1 MTISIAI
8 TALAAILF
16 GEVESQFQ
24 ANSPVGTLN
33 SFCPCNVKLFC
44 SSIFEGDEDI
54 YDEILRSIPSCPGEQ
69 VRCCTKETMFTAINA
84 IVNSNDGQG
93 RSATSQGRSDGQA
106 FPSASKSNRQA
117 FSSQGQSA
125 GQAFS
130 SQGQSAGKALSTQG
144 RSDGQAFSSVGQSTG
159 PASSQVRT
167 SFRQSPSANS
177 APVGDQQFFGA
188 SPSSQTRQRSSFSQ
202 QSQTPS
208 FLPSVSPNNLGS
220 DLFALGA
227 DSNSVG
233 GLVNFL
239 DRSNVPRVH
248 TDSNNAVQPN
258 NGAQPGRAD
267 TRLPVQGRDDGG
279 SNFNLARFSQGNL
292 NSGRAGRIA
301 SAVIGKRL
309 ECVPILLCDDS
320 DIYGRDP
327 DHFEDF
333 GLVTDQRC
341 STKPGT
347 VLCVVDDEDA
357 LFSSVQST
365 ATFPSGATSSVQS
378 TAALPS
384 GATFAQSGSSL
395 FQPQQPS
402 SSLSSQA
409 DQTAA
414 GNTVGTVAGQ
424 ASSPRAPSVQII
436 GPQPVYVTYNE
447 VKGPSVG
454 GDGSVDDIGFVSSGS
469 GQNGGQPQNAQQQK
483 INSLLKSLKGRLQTI
498 LGTNK

>member
-130 SQGQSAGKALSTQG
+130 SQGRSA
-144 RSDGQAFSSVGQSTG
+144 GQAFSSQGQSAGQAFSSASKSNRQAFSSQDRSAGQAFSSLGQSAG

-188 SPSSQTRQRSSFSQ
+188 SPSSQTRQR
-202 QSQTPS
+202 SQTPS

-248 TDSNNAVQPN
+248 TDANSAIQPN
-258 NGAQPGRAD
+258 GRGDLFGGQPVRAD
-267 TRLPVQGRDDGG
+267 SHLPVQGRDDGG
-279 SNFNLARFSQGNL
+279 SSFNLAQFSPGNL
-292 NSGRAGRIA
+292 KTQTGRVG
-301 SAVIGKRL
+301 SAVTGKRL

-378 TAALPS
+378 TATFPS

-395 FQPQQPS
+395 FP
-402 SSLSSQA
+402 
-409 DQTAA
+409 
-414 GNTVGTVAGQ
+414 
-424 ASSPRAPSVQII
+424 
-436 GPQPVYVTYNE
+436 
-447 VKGPSVG
+447 
-454 GDGSVDDIGFVSSGS
+454 
-469 GQNGGQPQNAQQQK
+469 
-483 INSLLKSLKGRLQTI
+483 
-498 LGTNK
+498 

>member
-117 FSSQGQSA
+117 FSSQGRSA

-130 SQGQSAGKALSTQG
+130 SQGQSAGQAFSSQG
-144 RSDGQAFSSVGQSTG
+144 RSAGQAFSSVGQSTG

-188 SPSSQTRQRSSFSQ
+188 SPSSQTRQRS
-202 QSQTPS
+202 QTPS

-248 TDSNNAVQPN
+248 TDANSAIQPN
-258 NGAQPGRAD
+258 GRGDLFGGQPVRAD
-267 TRLPVQGRDDGG
+267 SHLPVQGRDDGG
-279 SNFNLARFSQGNL
+279 SSFNLAQFSPGNL
-292 NSGRAGRIA
+292 KTQTGRVG
-301 SAVIGKRL
+301 SAVTGKRL

-378 TAALPS
+378 TATFPS
-384 GATFAQSGSSL
+384 GATVAQTAGSSL
-395 FQPQQPS
+395 FEQQSP
-402 SSLSSQA
+402 LSSQA
-409 DQTAA
+409 DQAA
-414 GNTVGTVAGQ
+414 
-424 ASSPRAPSVQII
+424 
-436 GPQPVYVTYNE
+436 
-447 VKGPSVG
+447 
-454 GDGSVDDIGFVSSGS
+454 
-469 GQNGGQPQNAQQQK
+469 
-483 INSLLKSLKGRLQTI
+483 
-498 LGTNK
+498 

>member
-93 RSATSQGRSDGQA
+93 RSATSQGQSDGQA

-117 FSSQGQSA
+117 FSSQGQSAGQAFSSQGQSAGKALSSASKSNRQAFSSQDRSA

-188 SPSSQTRQRSSFSQ
+188 SPSSQTRQRS
-202 QSQTPS
+202 QTPS
-208 FLPSVSPNNLGS
+208 FIPSVSPNNLGS

-402 SSLSSQA
+402 SSLSS
-409 DQTAA
+409 
-414 GNTVGTVAGQ
+414 
-424 ASSPRAPSVQII
+424 
-436 GPQPVYVTYNE
+436 
-447 VKGPSVG
+447 
-454 GDGSVDDIGFVSSGS
+454 
-469 GQNGGQPQNAQQQK
+469 
-483 INSLLKSLKGRLQTI
+483 
-498 LGTNK
+498 

>member
-125 GQAFS
+125 GQVFPSAGKAFS
-130 SQGQSAGKALSTQG
+130 SQGRSAGQAFSSASKSNRQAFSSQD
-144 RSDGQAFSSVGQSTG
+144 RSAGQAFSSVGQSTG

-202 QSQTPS
+202 QSQ
-208 FLPSVSPNNLGS
+208 
-220 DLFALGA
+220 
-227 DSNSVG
+227 
-233 GLVNFL
+233 
-239 DRSNVPRVH
+239 
-248 TDSNNAVQPN
+248 
-258 NGAQPGRAD
+258 
-267 TRLPVQGRDDGG
+267 
-279 SNFNLARFSQGNL
+279 
-292 NSGRAGRIA
+292 
-301 SAVIGKRL
+301 
-309 ECVPILLCDDS
+309 
-320 DIYGRDP
+320 
-327 DHFEDF
+327 
-333 GLVTDQRC
+333 
-341 STKPGT
+341 
-347 VLCVVDDEDA
+347 
-357 LFSSVQST
+357 
-365 ATFPSGATSSVQS
+365 
-378 TAALPS
+378 
-384 GATFAQSGSSL
+384 
-395 FQPQQPS
+395 
-402 SSLSSQA
+402 
-409 DQTAA
+409 
-414 GNTVGTVAGQ
+414 
-424 ASSPRAPSVQII
+424 
-436 GPQPVYVTYNE
+436 
-447 VKGPSVG
+447 
-454 GDGSVDDIGFVSSGS
+454 
-469 GQNGGQPQNAQQQK
+469 
-483 INSLLKSLKGRLQTI
+483 
-498 LGTNK
+498 

>member
-1 MTISIAI
+1 MTISIVIAVFAI
-8 TALAAILF
+8 VF
-16 GEVESQFQ
+16 RDVESQFQ
-24 ANSPVGTLN
+24 ANSPVNTLN
-33 SFCPCNVKLFC
+33 SFCPCNVRQFC
-44 SSIFEGDEDI
+44 SFIFEGDEDI
-54 YDEILRSIPSCPGEQ
+54 YDEILRSIPSCPGGQ

-84 IVNSNDGQG
+84 IVSANDGQG
-93 RSATSQGRSDGQA
+93 RSAGSATSHGQSDGQAFSSPSRSDGQA
-106 FPSASKSNRQA
+106 F
-117 FSSQGQSA
+117 SSP
-125 GQAFS
+125 
-130 SQGQSAGKALSTQG
+130 G
-144 RSDGQAFSSVGQSTG
+144 RSDGQAFSSQGRSTG
-159 PASSQVRT
+159 PASSTQVRT

-177 APVGDQQFFGA
+177 ALVGDQQFFGA
-188 SPSSQTRQRSSFSQ
+188 SPFSSQNRQRSSFSQ
-202 QSQTPS
+202 QPQTPS

-248 TDSNNAVQPN
+248 TDANSAIQPN
-258 NGAQPGRAD
+258 GRGDLFGGQPVRAD
-267 TRLPVQGRDDGG
+267 SHLPVQGRDDGG
-279 SNFNLARFSQGNL
+279 SSFNLAQFSPGNL
-292 NSGRAGRIA
+292 KTQTGRVG
-301 SAVIGKRL
+301 SAVTGKRL

-378 TAALPS
+378 TATFPS
-384 GATFAQSGSSL
+384 GATVAQTAGSSL
-395 FQPQQPS
+395 FEQQSP
-402 SSLSSQA
+402 LSSQA
-409 DQTAA
+409 DQADQAA
-414 GNTVGTVAGQ
+414 AAARPVNNLGQ
-424 ASSPRAPSVQII
+424 QPGPLPASVQII

-447 VKGPSVG
+447 VKAPSVG
-454 GDGSVDDIGFVSSGS
+454 GDGSVEDIGFVSRRP
-469 GQNGGQPQNAQQQK
+469 PQNAQLE

-498 LGTNK
+498 LSANK

>member
-130 SQGQSAGKALSTQG
+130 SQGRSAGQAFSSQGQSAGQAFSSQDRSAGQAFSSASKSNRQAFSSQDRSAGQAFSSQGQSAGKALSTQG

-167 SFRQSPSANS
+167 SFRQSPSASS

-188 SPSSQTRQRSSFSQ
+188 SPSSQTRQR
-202 QSQTPS
+202 SQTPS

-233 GLVNFL
+233 GLVNFFG
-239 DRSNVPRVH
+239 
-248 TDSNNAVQPN
+248 QIQC
-258 NGAQPGRAD
+258 AQSTHRCK
-267 TRLPVQGRDDGG
+267 Q
-279 SNFNLARFSQGNL
+279 
-292 NSGRAGRIA
+292 
-301 SAVIGKRL
+301 
-309 ECVPILLCDDS
+309 
-320 DIYGRDP
+320 RDP
-327 DHFEDF
+327 
-333 GLVTDQRC
+333 
-341 STKPGT
+341 TK
-347 VLCVVDDEDA
+347 
-357 LFSSVQST
+357 
-365 ATFPSGATSSVQS
+365 
-378 TAALPS
+378 
-384 GATFAQSGSSL
+384 
-395 FQPQQPS
+395 
-402 SSLSSQA
+402 
-409 DQTAA
+409 
-414 GNTVGTVAGQ
+414 
-424 ASSPRAPSVQII
+424 
-436 GPQPVYVTYNE
+436 
-447 VKGPSVG
+447 
-454 GDGSVDDIGFVSSGS
+454 
-469 GQNGGQPQNAQQQK
+469 
-483 INSLLKSLKGRLQTI
+483 
-498 LGTNK
+498 

>member
-33 SFCPCNVKLFC
+33 SFCPCNVKLLC

-125 GQAFS
+125 GQVFPSAGQAFSSQGRSAGQAFS

-188 SPSSQTRQRSSFSQ
+188 SPSSQTRQRS
-202 QSQTPS
+202 QTPS

-248 TDSNNAVQPN
+248 TDANSAIQPN
-258 NGAQPGRAD
+258 GRGDLFGGQPVRAD
-267 TRLPVQGRDDGG
+267 SHLPVQGRDDGG
-279 SNFNLARFSQGNL
+279 SSFNLAQFSPGNL
-292 NSGRAGRIA
+292 KTQTGRVG
-301 SAVIGKRL
+301 SAVTGKRL

-378 TAALPS
+378 TATFPS
-384 GATFAQSGSSL
+384 GATVAQTAGSSL
-395 FQPQQPS
+395 FEQQSP
-402 SSLSSQA
+402 LSSQA
-409 DQTAA
+409 DQAA
-414 GNTVGTVAGQ
+414 
-424 ASSPRAPSVQII
+424 
-436 GPQPVYVTYNE
+436 
-447 VKGPSVG
+447 
-454 GDGSVDDIGFVSSGS
+454 
-469 GQNGGQPQNAQQQK
+469 
-483 INSLLKSLKGRLQTI
+483 
-498 LGTNK
+498 

>member
-130 SQGQSAGKALSTQG
+130 SQGRSAGQAFSSQGQSAGKALSTQG

-188 SPSSQTRQRSSFSQ
+188 SPSSQTRQRS
-202 QSQTPS
+202 QTPS

-248 TDSNNAVQPN
+248 TDANSAIQPN
-258 NGAQPGRAD
+258 GRGDLFGGQPVRAD
-267 TRLPVQGRDDGG
+267 SHLPVQGRDDGG
-279 SNFNLARFSQGNL
+279 SSFNLAQFSPGNL
-292 NSGRAGRIA
+292 KTQTGRVG
-301 SAVIGKRL
+301 SAVTGKRL

-378 TAALPS
+378 TATFPS

-395 FQPQQPS
+395 FP
-402 SSLSSQA
+402 
-409 DQTAA
+409 
-414 GNTVGTVAGQ
+414 
-424 ASSPRAPSVQII
+424 
-436 GPQPVYVTYNE
+436 
-447 VKGPSVG
+447 
-454 GDGSVDDIGFVSSGS
+454 
-469 GQNGGQPQNAQQQK
+469 
-483 INSLLKSLKGRLQTI
+483 
-498 LGTNK
+498 